1 MQEDN
6 TAIRRHIRQITG
18 IPIKITLDYT
28 PRDFDND
35 KDDTITNVSF
45 GGMSFI
51 ANDRFQINQK
61 IRVKFPILNSRAA
74 LTCKV
79 IWCNKS
85 KRGYEVGLEFDDA
98 EEVERLKMIDQISDI
113 ENYRK
118 RMESIEGR
126 PMNSEQAAREW
137 IKQYAGEFSALR

>member
-18 IPIKITLDYT
+18 IPIKITLDYIS
-28 PRDFDND
+28 RDFDND

-51 ANDRFQINQK
+51 ANDRLQINQK

-85 KRGYEVGLEFDDA
+85 SRGYEVGLEFDDA

-137 IKQYAGEFSALR
+137 ITQYAGDFSAL